1 MLTRQES
8 ECRDCLVILK

>member
-8 ECRDCLVILK
+8 Q